1 MSESDMQNLE
11 IFKEYGARIS
21 GEKYKGEDP
30 RTFFELMQEFN
41 TMRTKLS
48 KMKDLEARYDDIVA
62 KKLAVEKDLKQAKL
76 DKKRIEISKA

>member
-1 MSESDMQNLE
+1 
-11 IFKEYGARIS
+11 
-21 GEKYKGEDP
+21 
-30 RTFFELMQEFN
+30 MQEFN